1 MPLVPE
7 FTLVIGNKN
16 YSSWSLR
23 PWLWMRHIGLEFDE
37 VPVSLY
43 SELMPDQLRCYFS
56 NTKVPV
62 LLHQDLEVWDSL
74 AILEYLVSLSPEQGL
89 PADIKARAI
98 ARALCAEMHS
108 SFPVLR
114 NELPMNCRRQPSP
127 LLLSD
132 ACLADIDRIQALWQH
147 ARGFSDG
154 KGHWLFGSFGIV
166 DAMFAP
172 VVIRFDRYCVPLKE
186 GAAAYVERFLQH
198 PAMIEWIEAGSAES
212 MIIEQ
217 EER

>member
-1 MPLVPE
+1 MSD

-23 PWLWMRHIGLEFDE
+23 PWLWMRHIGLEFSE

-43 SELMPDQLRCYFS
+43 SESMYDQLNPYFS

-62 LLHQDLEVWDSL
+62 LLHDGLEIWDSL
-74 AILEYLVSLSPEQGL
+74 AILEYLVSLSPDQGL
-89 PADIKARAI
+89 PADHRARAM

-108 SFPVLR
+108 SFAALR
-114 NELPMNCRRQPSP
+114 NELPMNCRRNPSP

-132 ACLADIDRIQALWQH
+132 TCTADIDRIQALWQH
-147 ARGFSDG
+147 ANGFSDG
-154 KGHWLFGSFGIV
+154 RGHWLFGSFGIA

-172 VVIRFDRYCVPLKE
+172 VVIRFHRYCVPLQKP
-186 GAAAYVERFLQH
+186 AAAYVERLLQH
-198 PAMIEWIEAGSAES
+198 PAMVEWVASGSSEP
-212 MIIEQ
+212 MVIEQ

>member
-1 MPLVPE
+1 VSD

-23 PWLWMRHIGLEFDE
+23 PWLWMRHIGLEFNE

-43 SELMPDQLRCYFS
+43 SESMYDQLNPYFS

-62 LLHQDLEVWDSL
+62 LLHDGLEIWDSL
-74 AILEYLVSLSPEQGL
+74 AILEYLVSLSPDQGL
-89 PADIKARAI
+89 PADPRARAM

-108 SFPVLR
+108 SFAALR
-114 NELPMNCRRQPSP
+114 NELPMNCRRAPSP

-132 ACLADIDRIQALWQH
+132 TCIADIDRIQALWQH
-147 ARGFSDG
+147 ASSFSDG
-154 KGHWLFGSFGIV
+154 RGHWLFGSFGIV

-172 VVIRFDRYCVPLKE
+172 VVIRFHRYCVPLQE
-186 GAAAYVERFLQH
+186 SAAAYVERLLQH
-198 PAMIEWIEAGSAES
+198 PAMVEWVASGSSEA
-212 MIIEQ
+212 MVIEQ

>member
-1 MPLVPE
+1 MSD

-23 PWLWMRHIGLEFDE
+23 PWLWMRHIGLEFNE
-37 VPVSLY
+37 VPVSLN
-43 SELMPDQLRCYFS
+43 SESMYDQLNPYFS

-62 LLHQDLEVWDSL
+62 LLHDGLEIWDSL
-74 AILEYLVSLSPEQGL
+74 AILEYLVSLLPDQGL
-89 PADIKARAI
+89 PADPSARAM

-108 SFPVLR
+108 SFAALR
-114 NELPMNCRRQPSP
+114 NELPMNCLRDPSP

-132 ACLADIDRIQALWQH
+132 TCTADIDRIQALWHH
-147 ARGFSDG
+147 ANGFSDG
-154 KGHWLFGSFGIV
+154 RGHWLFGSFGIV

-172 VVIRFDRYCVPLKE
+172 VVIRFHRYCVPLQE
-186 GAAAYVERFLQH
+186 PAAAYVERLLQH
-198 PAMIEWIEAGSAES
+198 PAMVEWVASGSSEP
-212 MIIEQ
+212 MIIER

>member
-1 MPLVPE
+1 MSE

-23 PWLWMRHIGLEFDE
+23 AWLWMKHTGLDFDE
-37 VPVSLY
+37 EPVLLHSESLH
-43 SELMPDQLRCYFS
+43 DQLKPYFS
-56 NTKVPV
+56 NTRVPV
-62 LLHQDLEVWDSL
+62 LLHNGLEIWDSL
-74 AILEYLVSLSPEQGL
+74 AILEYLVSLSPASGL
-89 PADIKARAI
+89 PDDTRARAV

-108 SFPVLR
+108 SFPALR
-114 NELPMNCRRQPSP
+114 NELPMNCRRLPSP

-132 ACLADIDRIQALWQH
+132 ACTADIDRIQALWQH
-147 ARGFSDG
+147 ASVFSDG
-154 KGHWLFGSFGIV
+154 SGEWLFGSFSIV

-172 VVIRFDRYCVPLKE
+172 VVIRFHRYCVPLQDS
-186 GAAAYVERFLQH
+186 AASYVKQLLQH
-198 PAMIEWIEAGSAES
+198 PAMVEWIAAGSAEP

>member
-1 MPLVPE
+1 VSD

-23 PWLWMRHIGLEFDE
+23 PWLWMRHIGLEFNE

-43 SELMPDQLRCYFS
+43 SESMHDQLTPYFS

-62 LLHQDLEVWDSL
+62 LLHDGLEVWDSL
-74 AILEYLVSLSPEQGL
+74 AILEYLVSLSPDQGL
-89 PADIKARAI
+89 PVDTRARAV

-108 SFPVLR
+108 SFAALR
-114 NELPMNCRRQPSP
+114 NELPMNCRRDPSP

-132 ACLADIDRIQALWQH
+132 TCIADIDRIQALWQH
-147 ARGFSDG
+147 ANGFSDG
-154 KGHWLFGSFGIV
+154 RGHWLFGSFGIV

-172 VVIRFDRYCVPLKE
+172 VVIRFHRYCVPLQE
-186 GAAAYVERFLQH
+186 SAAAYVERLLQH
-198 PAMIEWIEAGSAES
+198 PAMVEWVAAGSTEP
-212 MIIEQ
+212 MVIKH

>member
-1 MPLVPE
+1 MSE

-37 VPVSLY
+37 VSVSLY
-43 SELMPDQLRCYFS
+43 SELMLDQLSPYFS
-56 NTKVPV
+56 NSKVPV
-62 LLHQDLEVWDSL
+62 LQHEGLQIWDSL
-74 AILEYLVSLSPEQGL
+74 AILEYLASLPPQQGL
-89 PADIKARAI
+89 PVDIKARAV

-132 ACLADIDRIQALWQH
+132 ACTADIDRIQALWQH
-147 ARGFSDG
+147 ANGFSDG
-154 KGHWLFGSFGIV
+154 KGHWLFGSFSIV
-166 DAMFAP
+166 DAMYAP
-172 VVIRFDRYCVPLKE
+172 VVIRFHRYCVPLE
-186 GAAAYVERFLQH
+186 EFSAAYVERLLQH
-198 PAMIEWIEAGSAES
+198 PAMVEWIDSGSAEP

>member
-1 MPLVPE
+1 
-7 FTLVIGNKN
+7 
-16 YSSWSLR
+16 
-23 PWLWMRHIGLEFDE
+23 MRHIGLDFDE

-43 SELMPDQLRCYFS
+43 SESMIDQLNPYFS
-56 NTKVPV
+56 NNKVPV
-62 LLHQDLEVWDSL
+62 LLHNGLEIWDSL
-74 AILEYLVSLSPEQGL
+74 AILEYLSGLSSDQGL
-89 PADIKARAI
+89 PVDSRARAA

-108 SFPVLR
+108 SFSTLR

-132 ACLADIDRIQALWQH
+132 ACTADIDRIQALWQH
-147 ARGFSDG
+147 ANGFSDG
-154 KGHWLFGSFGIV
+154 MEHWLFGSFSIV

-172 VVIRFDRYCVPLKE
+172 VAIRFHGYCVPLE
-186 GAAAYVERFLQH
+186 DSAAAYVGRLLQH
-198 PAMIEWIEAGSAES
+198 PAIIEWIDAGSAES

>member
-1 MPLVPE
+1 VSE
-7 FTLVIGNKN
+7 FSLVIGNKN

-23 PWLWMRHIGLEFDE
+23 PWLWMKHANLEFDE

-43 SELMPDQLRCYFS
+43 SDSMVDQLNPYFS
-56 NTKVPV
+56 NNKVPV
-62 LLHQDLEVWDSL
+62 LLHDGLEIWDSL
-74 AILEYLVSLSPEQGL
+74 AILEYLVSLSPEKGL
-89 PADIKARAI
+89 PADIKARAV

-108 SFPVLR
+108 SFNVIR

-127 LLLSD
+127 LVLSD
-132 ACLADIDRIQALWQH
+132 ACTADIDRIQALWQH
-147 ARGFSDG
+147 AHGFSDG
-154 KGHWLFGSFGIV
+154 TGHWLFGSFSIA

-172 VVIRFDRYCVPLKE
+172 VVIRLHRYCVPLKE
-186 GAAAYVERFLQH
+186 FAAAYVERLLQH
-198 PAMIEWIEAGSAES
+198 PAMVEWVRDGSAES

>member
-1 MPLVPE
+1 VSD

-23 PWLWMRHIGLEFDE
+23 AWIWIRHIGLEFEE

-43 SELMPDQLRCYFS
+43 SDSMSDQLDPYFS

-62 LLHQDLEVWDSL
+62 LLHGDLEIWDSL
-74 AILEYLVSLSPEQGL
+74 AILEYLVSLQHGQGL
-89 PADIKARAI
+89 PEDLKARAI
-98 ARALCAEMHS
+98 ARSLCAEMHS
-108 SFPVLR
+108 SFISLR
-114 NELPMNCRRQPSP
+114 NELPMNCRRDPSP

-132 ACLADIDRIQALWQH
+132 ACIADIDRIQSLWQH
-147 ARGFSDG
+147 AGKFSEDDG
-154 KGHWLFGSFGIV
+154 PWLFGSFGIA

-172 VVIRFDRYCVPLKE
+172 VALRFNRYRVSLGKP
-186 GAAAYVERFLQH
+186 AAAYVDRLLDH
-198 PAMIEWIEAGSAES
+198 PAMIEWVAAGRAET
-212 MIIEQ
+212 IIIAE